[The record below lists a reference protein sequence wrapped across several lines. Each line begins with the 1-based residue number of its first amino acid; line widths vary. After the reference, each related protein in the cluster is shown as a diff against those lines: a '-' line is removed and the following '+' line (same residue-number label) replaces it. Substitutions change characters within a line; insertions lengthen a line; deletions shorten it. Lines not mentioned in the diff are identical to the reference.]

1 MERVIQKYKKDIKT
15 LTEIKESVQGRTV
28 YDLGNTELLKV
39 IEALRTELSMDDDS
53 NWIESIANQRIE
65 SMEKQLG
72 KFEKTFA

>member
-53 NWIESIANQRIE
+53 NWIESIVNQRIE